1 MTEPELT
8 ALQLEDKKAALAK
21 AEDQMT
27 GLTVSVY
34 NGMMQLQEGLLAA
47 YCAETHLSPT
57 EVLFKMKRT
66 PGKHGEGWLI
76 FCVKNTALG
85 I

>member
-1 MTEPELT
+1 MSELT
-8 ALQLEDKKAALAK
+8 AAQLQAQKDALDLAQAK
-21 AEDQMT
+21 MENMT
-27 GLTVSVY
+27 ISVY

>member
-8 ALQLEDKKAALAK
+8 PLQLEAKKATLAK

-27 GLTVSVY
+27 GMTVSVY
-34 NGMMQLQEGLLAA
+34 NGLMHLQEGLLAA
-47 YCAETHLSPT
+47 YCAETRLSPT
-57 EVLFKMKRT
+57 EVVFHMKRT
-66 PGKHGEGWLI
+66 PGKHGEGWLV
-76 FCVKNTALG
+76 FCRKNLQLG